1 MQLSSIRITSQILL
15 SIACITLFEMG
26 CVNKNHSKDDLN
38 AEKNINSDSL
48 RDINYYRTSFLQS
61 PHDKVLKILG
71 EPDDKG
77 NSASYRT
84 GHYIYYNVVTDG
96 GQTKHLVFYYA
107 RIGRNAENLT
117 IEDVQAI
124 GDGQEYYEPS
134 YGRFVVKKTSKPLV
148 AGSDVVIKRID
159 LLVDSI
165 TYQVLNQYDQT
176 TRYGDATFWYSNDL
190 DLKKVVVRRN
200 INSYEIM
207 NYEYYFEQNNLKY
220 VSEYTDSGKGRKV
233 RKYIN
238 NNQVIAT
245 FYDDVKGDCKDTYF
259 CEYGRRSEPYGLQE
273 IYWSNQGD

>member
-1 MQLSSIRITSQILL
+1 MIMIRFKPLLLLAICLILFSCSEQKTKGDTNQSLSNRSSD
-15 SIACITLFEMG
+15 TL
-26 CVNKNHSKDDLN
+26 KDVS
-38 AEKNINSDSL
+38 E
-48 RDINYYRTSFLQS
+48 YRMAFLQA
-61 PHDKVLKILG
+61 PHDKVLQILG

-84 GHYIYYNVVTDG
+84 GHYVYYNMVNDG

-124 GDGQEYYEPS
+124 GDGEEYFEPS
-134 YGRFVVKKTSKPLV
+134 YGRFVVKKISKPLV
-148 AGSDVVIKRID
+148 IGSDVVIKKID

-200 INSYEIM
+200 INSYELM

-220 VSEYTDSGKGRKV
+220 VYEYNDSGKGRKV